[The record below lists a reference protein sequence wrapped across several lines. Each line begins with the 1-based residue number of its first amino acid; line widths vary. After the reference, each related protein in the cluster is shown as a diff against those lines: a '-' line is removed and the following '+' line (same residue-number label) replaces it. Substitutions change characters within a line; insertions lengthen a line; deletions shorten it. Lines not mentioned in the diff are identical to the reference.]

1 MSAATFRE
9 DGTCFAP
16 PQHNF
21 SVESSEG
28 GKRQVVD
35 LQFRVLVIVTD
46 NFPILL

>member
-1 MSAATFRE
+1 MIVRE
-9 DGTCFAP
+9 GGTCSTP
-16 PQHNF
+16 PQLIF
-21 SVESSEG
+21 GVESSEG